1 MFKKLLSLTVLSL
14 FIFSFNLSY
23 AQISDE
29 EYSAQMKA
37 LKFKLAQAKENYVQT
52 KQASRKAAIESF
64 LSFGKTKEEKE
75 ARKKVLKE
83 AKKKEAELREAYKK
97 AKEAIKSQERKLKTA
112 RKEAKRATGK
122 TKREIEK
129 KQGRLEKGLKKGLG
143 KGKGKK

>member
-1 MFKKLLSLTVLSL
+1 MFRKLLSWAIVIMFL
-14 FIFSFNLSY
+14 FSFHSSY

-29 EYSAQMKA
+29 DFSVQMEA
-37 LKFKLAQAKENYVQT
+37 LKEKLAQVKNEYVDT
-52 KQASRKAAIESF
+52 KKATRKAAIENF

-75 ARKKVLKE
+75 ARKRVLE
-83 AKKKEAELREAYKK
+83 DAKKKEAELRGAYKK
-97 AKEAIKSQERKLKTA
+97 AKETIRSQERKLKAA

-129 KQGRLEKGLKKGLG
+129 TQRRSEKGPGKGSG